1 MPRWGPTCQ
10 AHAGGPRMHTH
21 RARARSQHAVAAAS
35 RPGAVAGDRREGQ
48 GRASGFLP
56 SGGWPT
62 GGGLDDDGRSRGRG
76 RADGDPRAEM
86 STGGATGD
94 GGGGGGVEEGG
105 DGEER
110 GDEQRRRRREIW
122 AAPPLCNGFLRAR
135 RRARGGEGTSSYTAQ
150 VSSVPGRGNAR
161 DR

>member
-1 MPRWGPTCQ
+1 
-10 AHAGGPRMHTH
+10 MHTH
-21 RARARSQHAVAAAS
+21 TARARSQHAVAAAS

-62 GGGLDDDGRSRGRG
+62 GGGIDDDGRSRGRG

-86 STGGATGD
+86 SAGGATGD
-94 GGGGGGVEEGG
+94 GGGGGGVEERA

-110 GDEQRRRRREIW
+110 
-122 AAPPLCNGFLRAR
+122 R
-135 RRARGGEGTSSYTAQ
+135 RRAAAATGNLGSTSP
-150 VSSVPGRGNAR
+150 V
-161 DR
+161 